1 MNFLSVLLLSS
12 AKAGAARLANA
23 RPAATSGTAR
33 RVHMAAERGA
43 GAIIFRPEAQAAKRR
58 SASSLESMIARAMGC
73 AKASSDLSEV
83 WGGYQDTRKAST
95 VTSSSPIVVAQVRDF
110 IPSRGEMASSGSAAP
125 RLSFACVLERHYSM
139 ALESTLQA
147 AGLDDEEIA
156 FVNCVEPTDEDVVSL
171 P

>member
-1 MNFLSVLLLSS
+1 
-12 AKAGAARLANA
+12 
-23 RPAATSGTAR
+23 
-33 RVHMAAERGA
+33 
-43 GAIIFRPEAQAAKRR
+43 
-58 SASSLESMIARAMGC
+58 
-73 AKASSDLSEV
+73 
-83 WGGYQDTRKAST
+83 
-95 VTSSSPIVVAQVRDF
+95 
-110 IPSRGEMASSGSAAP
+110 MASSESAAP

>member
-1 MNFLSVLLLSS
+1 MGL
-12 AKAGAARLANA
+12 
-23 RPAATSGTAR
+23 
-33 RVHMAAERGA
+33 RV
-43 GAIIFRPEAQAAKRR
+43 
-58 SASSLESMIARAMGC
+58 
-73 AKASSDLSEV
+73 V
-83 WGGYQDTRKAST
+83 
-95 VTSSSPIVVAQVRDF
+95 
-110 IPSRGEMASSGSAAP
+110 PSRGDMAASESAAP